1 MILAGVLRDSSMRP
15 FRYNPALPS
24 RMLTKRK
31 VIRAVE
37 MEVFIFPCCL
47 APRYWEVKTDAPFP
61 PPMAIMINTLVR
73 A

>member
-1 MILAGVLRDSSMRP
+1 MRP

-37 MEVFIFPCCL
+37 MEVSFYFPYCL
-47 APRYWEVKTDAPFP
+47 VPRYWEVKTDAPFP
-61 PPMAIMINTLVR
+61 LWLS
-73 A
+73 